1 MKFNYKSLVI
11 WAVLLAALF
20 IIFNITKLTQQTAV
34 EEIDMSTFLNRVK
47 NGEVKQVEI
56 DGVEYKGSFVD
67 GKQFIAIGPSGE
79 EVMKILADKNVIARY
94 KKPEDNT
101 LLQAIFASW
110 LPMIILIVFFVFFM
124 RQLQGGSG
132 KAFTFGQS
140 KHRIISKDKNPIT
153 FKDVA
158 GVDESKEELEE
169 VVDFLKRPASY
180 TRMGAK
186 IPRGILLVGAPG
198 TGKTLLAKAVAG
210 EASVPFFSISGSDFV
225 EMFVGVGASRVRDLF
240 KQAKASAPCIIF
252 VDEIDAVGRQR
263 GAGLGGGHD
272 EREQTLNQLLVEMD
286 GFGTDAGVI
295 VMAATNRPD
304 VLDPALLRPG
314 RFDRQV
320 YVPMPDMRGREQILQ
335 VHIKNVR
342 HEEVLDLAQIAKGT
356 PGFSG
361 ADLAN
366 LLNEAALLAAKR
378 GKEKVAMKEIEEA
391 KDKVLMGK
399 ERRSMVLTD
408 EEKKVTAY
416 HEAGHAVVGYFTPGA
431 DPIYKVSIIPR
442 GRALGVTQMLPEK
455 DRYDHTRE
463 ELIARIRILLGG
475 RCAEAIFI
483 GKITTGAGNDI
494 ERASHLVRN
503 MVMHW
508 GMSDELGPID
518 YGEHEEEVFLGRE
531 LTRRAHM
538 SEYTAERIDRE
549 IHRIITEAYEGAA
562 AILKENR
569 EKVEQMVTLL
579 MEKETVEKADID
591 VIFGKTVQPAP
602 VVPATEGMPA

>member
-20 IIFNITKLTQQTAV
+20 IIFNITKLTQQTAI

-67 GKQFIAIGPSGE
+67 GKQFVAIGPSGE

-140 KHRIISKDKNPIT
+140 KHRVIAKDKNPTT

-169 VVDFLKRPASY
+169 VVDFLKRPAAY

-186 IPRGILLVGAPG
+186 IPRGVLLVGPPG
-198 TGKTLLAKAVAG
+198 TGKTLLAKAIAG

-240 KQAKASAPCIIF
+240 KQAKASSPCIVF

-286 GFGTDAGVI
+286 GFGTDSGVI
-295 VMAATNRPD
+295 IMAATNRPD

-320 YVPMPDMRGREQILQ
+320 YVPMPDVKGREQILL
-335 VHIKNVR
+335 VHIKNIR

-366 LLNEAALLAAKR
+366 LLNESALLAAKR
-378 GKEKVAMKEIEEA
+378 GKEKVSIREIEES

-399 ERRSMVLTD
+399 ERRSLVLTA
-408 EEKKVTAY
+408 EEKRVTAY
-416 HEAGHAVVGYFTPGA
+416 HEAGHAVVGYFTPGS
-431 DPIYKVSIIPR
+431 DPIYKVSIVPR

-455 DRYDHTRE
+455 DRYDHTRD

-475 RCAEAIFI
+475 RCAEELFL
-483 GKITTGAGNDI
+483 GRKTTGAGNDI
-494 ERASHLVRN
+494 ERASRLVRS

-508 GMSDELGPID
+508 GMSDELGPIN
-518 YGEHEEEVFLGRE
+518 YGDSEEEVFLGRE

-549 IHRIITEAYEGAA
+549 IHRIITEAHDGAT
-562 AILKENR
+562 AILKEHVAEV
-569 EKVEQMVTLL
+569 EKLVALL
-579 MEKETVEKADID
+579 IEKETVEKEDID
-591 VIFGKTVQPAP
+591 AVFASVAAPLSLPEGSPA
-602 VVPATEGMPA
+602 